1 MTEDKATATALI
13 FSILTT
19 IFSIFLNA
27 YAFAYL
33 WFWFIV
39 PLGVPVIG
47 MAQALGIIAIRGFL
61 FYGYALDKGDETK
74 SATERMWTKTYLR
87 LSVPLVSLAF
97 GYIYH
102 SFM

>member
-13 FSILTT
+13 ANIVST
-19 IFSIFLNA
+19 IFGVFLNA

-33 WFWFIV
+33 WLWFIV

-47 MAQALGIIAIRGFL
+47 MAHALGIIAIRGFL
-61 FYGYALDKGDETK
+61 FYGYALDKHESAA
-74 SATERMWTKTYLR
+74 SATEKLWTATAKR
-87 LSVPLVSLAF
+87 LTVPLVSLTF
-97 GYIYH
+97 GYIFH